1 MFKNLL
7 IAMDLSHASVCLLR
21 CVGPLRTAG
30 AESATLVHVMNV
42 RSVGGLYISLKH
54 LVEPLLEM
62 KEKQL
67 EEAGFRTHLE
77 IPLGD
82 PAYEINRVAK
92 ERDASLIVA
101 GTHGES
107 LTKEILLGSV
117 AHRLLQIAEKPV
129 LLIPITA
136 LEGEHWERKCDALCR
151 DLFRHPLFATDFSE
165 PAERA
170 FHYLEHIAAH
180 THPPEATLFH
190 AQDPGRILPHL
201 AHRIDEFNRIDR
213 ERLDA
218 LEVRLREWG
227 GAYGVQGGGVR
238 PTGPPDRGEDPEREL
253 QHSRRRRPGAG
264 VHGGGIPGTGGEPRG
279 PSVHDP
285 GPRRPGTS
293 VKGCIRATNV
303 CVVGRN
309 ENVRALN
316 EGAVFPS
323 GPLGG
328 RFSLRAGPAFLP
340 CEPQIGHSGRF
351 RCRPPC
357 RWG

>member
-227 GAYGVQGGGVR
+227 ARTVHKEVEFG
-238 PTGPPDRGEDPEREL
+238 
-253 QHSRRRRPGAG
+253 RPGPLIVEKIRKG
-264 VHGGGIPGTGGEPRG
+264 SCSILVIGGQGRG
-279 PSVHDP
+279 YM
-285 GPRRPGTS
+285 
-293 VKGCIRATNV
+293 A
-303 CVVGRN
+303 
-309 ENVRALN
+309 E
-316 EGAVFPS
+316 
-323 GPLGG
+323 
-328 RFSLRAGPAFLP
+328 AFLGRVANHVVHRSTIP
-340 CEPQIGHSGRF
+340 VLVVPGH
-351 RCRPPC
+351 P
-357 RWG
+357 